1 MQLLC
6 SIVNHQFCFEVYFR
20 LSAFLVFPHFAKFI
34 NQIRVAGGP
43 TKMPLGKPSAIYAI
57 FGYHLMGT
65 RFVSSV
71 PKHLMEWKTVWKYW
85 LGSKLW
91 CILRNST
98 WNKISYVLFDFG
110 ARYHKHV
117 LLIIVKWNRI
127 PIRRFHTLTSKE
139 FDNLFFIVPLL
150 IYHRIVI

>member
-1 MQLLC
+1 MELLC

-20 LSAFLVFPHFAKFI
+20 LSAFLVFSHFAKFV
-34 NQIRVAGGP
+34 NQIRVVGGS
-43 TKMPLGKPSAIYAI
+43 TKMPLGKPSAIYTI

-71 PKHLMEWKTVWKYW
+71 PKHSMEWKTVWKYW
-85 LGSKLW
+85 RNCKLYHIGY
-91 CILRNST
+91 ILRNST

-127 PIRRFHTLTSKE
+127 PIRRFHTLTSIKL
-139 FDNLFFIVPLL
+139 DN
-150 IYHRIVI
+150 